1 MKDPEIVSAMADLT
15 LRAKVTAE
23 LTAALDAGDPVRAD
37 RAYSALPA
45 WTWPATVAPALR
57 TLRSRTR
64 APAPDRDWHPD
75 GFGSARGVR

>member
-45 WTWPATVAPALR
+45 WAWPATVAPALR
-57 TLRSRTR
+57 VLRSRTT
-64 APAPDRDWHPD
+64 APPPERGWHPD
-75 GFGSARGVR
+75 GFGGVR